1 MKYKYSLFSVPSL
14 GIHEGTQVHFDHR
27 ELSCNSDASHQGV
40 HKRRQPDYQGM
51 LWPDAQL
58 SIVKP
63 ARTFVLEKEEGCR
76 RTRPTA
82 FRFQFKLQELEGNQ
96 LLRPPYYFQTTVA
109 QAALGQPLS
118 QSTLRTSS
126 STTTW
131 RWMHQT
137 GRRLVISLQTSSRLA
152 PSGAKTAHLLS
163 EFLLMKL

>member
-1 MKYKYSLFSVPSL
+1 MPLKYKYLLFYVPSP
-14 GIHEGTQVHFDHR
+14 GIYEGTRVHFDHR

-40 HKRRQPDYQGM
+40 HKRRQPDHQGM
-51 LWPDAQL
+51 LQSDAQL
-58 SIVKP
+58 GIVKP

-82 FRFQFKLQELEGNQ
+82 SRFKFKLQELDGN
-96 LLRPPYYFQTTVA
+96 PSYFQTT
-109 QAALGQPLS
+109 
-118 QSTLRTSS
+118 LRTCS

-131 RWMHQT
+131 TWMNQT
-137 GRRLVISLQTSSRLA
+137 DRRLVISFQTSSRLA